1 MAYDRE
7 LKLEDY
13 KDLARA
19 QAGEIDRSD
28 SDAVERVAHLFEKR
42 YLSIVD
48 QRYITI
54 TRRGVDALLAVGFD
68 RKNQREWFE
77 NYPHMLDDMES

>member
-28 SDAVERVAHLFEKR
+28 TDAVERIAHLFEKR
-42 YLSIVD
+42 YISIVD

-54 TRRGVDALLAVGFD
+54 TRAGVDALLAVGFD
-68 RKNQREWFE
+68 RKNQKEWFA
-77 NYPHMLDDMES
+77 NYPHMLDEMES